1 MRRFVHLPLLATA
14 LCSCP
19 RQCQARIAEGWE
31 LIFEKREN
39 IYPQLALL
47 LNLCRCLHTPPPP
60 FSPLYSP
67 PFTNDFTADLPSKLP
82 LPDMDELAPR
92 LSLVARN
99 SAAFMRFAA
108 RAASLPAFEVTQVA
122 DLSTCLQILLIASV
136 ALAVIYRRV
145 PSQDSAQKLRR
156 VLVATLF
163 LHIGIDLILMP
174 RVLSLDPLIPKYRTI
189 EFVAA
194 SWCYR
199 NCRFRKND
207 LPRVLNNLRLPDV
220 CHLDNRAS
228 VPAETVL
235 ICSLFTLAYPRRQ
248 DDVAAEFGFAN
259 QSLVSRILNYFC
271 THVVQTFGRLVQQ
284 ADDDDDGYMIWAPY
298 MALFQ
303 DCIYAV
309 SRSDDFRDVAM
320 FTDGTFRPAC
330 RPLLRQEDAD
340 RDLSTQ
346 QRVYSGLR
354 AR

>member
-1 MRRFVHLPLLATA
+1 
-14 LCSCP
+14 
-19 RQCQARIAEGWE
+19 
-31 LIFEKREN
+31 
-39 IYPQLALL
+39 
-47 LNLCRCLHTPPPP
+47 
-60 FSPLYSP
+60 
-67 PFTNDFTADLPSKLP
+67 
-82 LPDMDELAPR
+82 MDEPAPR

-122 DLSTCLQILLIASV
+122 DASNCLQILLIASV
-136 ALAVIYRRV
+136 ALAVIYRRM

-156 VLVATLF
+156 VLIATLF
-163 LHIGIDLILMP
+163 LHIGIDLIMMP

-189 EFVAA
+189 ESVAA

-228 VPAETVL
+228 VSAETVL
-235 ICSLFTLAYPRRQ
+235 ICSLFTLAYPHRQ

-284 ADDDDDGYMIWAPY
+284 ADDDDDGYLIWAPY

-330 RPLLRQEDAD
+330 RTLLRQEDAD

-346 QRVYSGLR
+346 QRVYSGLW